1 MAQQSRPDQMSPRA
15 RPQARVRSV
24 PWPDDVVDGARRLE
38 ARFDQGAGQMTSG
51 ERAADRADVATR
63 TGIAALVVGLIS
75 AVVTVAVPW
84 DSDDSLRWVPVVLV
98 PVAGV
103 IGAVGCLRAIRPSAP
118 LREGSAPGGAPPPAG
133 RDARV
138 TGLLVVNVV
147 MAAALLPATC
157 ALIVLIAG
165 P

>member
-1 MAQQSRPDQMSPRA
+1 MSPRA

-75 AVVTVAVPW
+75 VVVAVAVPW
-84 DSDDSLRWVPVVLV
+84 GSDDALRWVPVVLV

-103 IGAVGCLRAIRPSAP
+103 ISAVACLQAIRPTAP
-118 LREGSAPGGAPPPAG
+118 LREGSAPDGAPRPAG
-133 RDARV
+133 REARV
-138 TGLLVVNVV
+138 TGLLVANVV
-147 MAAALLPATC
+147 MAVALLPA
-157 ALIVLIAG
+157 AWGLLVLIAG

>member
-1 MAQQSRPDQMSPRA
+1 M
-15 RPQARVRSV
+15 
-24 PWPDDVVDGARRLE
+24 
-38 ARFDQGAGQMTSG
+38 
-51 ERAADRADVATR
+51 
-63 TGIAALVVGLIS
+63 
-75 AVVTVAVPW
+75 
-84 DSDDSLRWVPVVLV
+84 LV

-103 IGAVGCLRAIRPSAP
+103 IGAVVCLRTIRPTAP

-133 RDARV
+133 REARV
-138 TGLLVVNVV
+138 TGLLVANVV